1 MLDIKKIRQNPD
13 LIKELLSLRNPHYEK
28 ILNELL
34 EIDKQYREK
43 LIEKE
48 SLEAE
53 RNTLSKT
60 VGQKKSKGENADSE
74 IESLNGIKEKLKAIK
89 AHKWVSLIQYGNT
102 KFLNWKLTNLIGKIS
117 LFLSYS
123 LFIEQNK

>member
-13 LIKELLSLRNPHYEK
+13 LIKELLSLRNPHYAK

-53 RNTLSKT
+53 RNTLSKL

-74 IESLNGIKEKLKAIK
+74 IESLNSIKEKLKAINELEPILAEK
-89 AHKWVSLIQYGNT
+89 QQEFLLELPNIPSSDTPYGKDENDN
-102 KFLNWKLTNLIGKIS
+102 KF
-117 LFLSYS
+117 
-123 LFIEQNK
+123 

>member
-74 IESLNGIKEKLKAIK
+74 IESLNGIKEKLKAINE
-89 AHKWVSLIQYGNT
+89 L
-102 KFLNWKLTNLIGKIS
+102 
-117 LFLSYS
+117 
-123 LFIEQNK
+123 